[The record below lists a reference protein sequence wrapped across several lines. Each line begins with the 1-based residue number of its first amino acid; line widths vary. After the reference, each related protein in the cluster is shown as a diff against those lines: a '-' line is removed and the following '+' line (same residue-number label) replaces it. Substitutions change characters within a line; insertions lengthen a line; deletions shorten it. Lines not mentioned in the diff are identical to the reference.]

1 MINSLFYGTILL
13 RFFTDPKSKP
23 ACFWSSQASNSYLCF
38 LQRGTRSDAIPILMN
53 MLNFIFE
60 IEQTN
65 IVEFL
70 YILFED
76 IRAKI
81 MYVFEYFS
89 LEFLNAFLD
98 VVILLSYVRF

>member
-1 MINSLFYGTILL
+1 
-13 RFFTDPKSKP
+13 
-23 ACFWSSQASNSYLCF
+23 
-38 LQRGTRSDAIPILMN
+38 MN

-60 IEQTN
+60 IEQTD

-70 YILFED
+70 YVLFED